1 MMNHE
6 TERKMIN
13 RRQCIFLLLVFIQ
26 VQFFVVGSEIR
37 AFDDKAHKSLSDRAA
52 AVSALDTFLKNT
64 LGFEFPGGINE
75 VIYNSRDVRA
85 LFQDGA
91 VDEDRP
97 ILWRPRHHF
106 HNPRL
111 PWDQAGWRPPPFSVQ
126 LGESSVI
133 WSQDENQSVGGKHS
147 WKDAR
152 DSYFNALTAI
162 DPTQRRQYWAETFR
176 SLGHLIHLVQDAA
189 VPSHTRNDTHV
200 SYMQ

>member
-1 MMNHE
+1 MKELRVFTLAMMLLGL
-6 TERKMIN
+6 
-13 RRQCIFLLLVFIQ
+13 FLSCSILPLAD
-26 VQFFVVGSEIR
+26 
-37 AFDDKAHKSLSDRAA
+37 AFDDRAHLTLSRRAA
-52 AVSALDTFLKNT
+52 QASILDSFLRT
-64 LGFEFPGGINE
+64 VLPFEFSNGLTETLNGNTVAKLIK
-75 VIYNSRDVRA
+75 
-85 LFQDGA
+85 DGA
-91 VDEDRP
+91 LDEDRP

-126 LGESSVI
+126 LGESSAI

-147 WKDAR
+147 CKDAR
-152 DSYFNALTAI
+152 DSYFNALTATE
-162 DPTQRRQYWAETFR
+162 PTQRRQYWAETFR